1 MIEDDIRRHSPPVIL
16 MLRFRES
23 NSDVVKFVQFAMDRN

>member
-1 MIEDDIRRHSPPVIL
+1 MIEDDNKKHNPPVIL

-23 NSDVVKFVQFAMDRN
+23 NLVVVKFVQFSIEKN